1 MKFMVKPQKL
11 DSNETRPYIG
21 IAYLR
26 LSMGRF
32 KTSEGIELGIK
43 TTKE

>member
-11 DSNETRPYIG
+11 DSNETRPYIW

-43 TTKE
+43 ITKE